1 MPGWMSCQQTLGR
14 GSLCTFRTPFPDNN
28 ILMITFS
35 SSFQNM
41 SQCLPLLTTKSEFY
55 LKIVILPGRH
65 VWTLR
70 EWRELE
76 VNQARL
82 WRWPHQ
88 NFHFSPRTKTTQP
101 FESHWMG
108 KVMLFFSWIC
118 FKSMRLHSLHIVQKP
133 RPDKICFAMLSNI
146 WERKVLKVGWTWNVT
161 FDSMQTQYVQKKL
174 FRKRNMTSDSA
185 QMQYRKSCSEKWTT
199 DARQTQYRRGTG
211 KAIPV

>member
-1 MPGWMSCQQTLGR
+1 MPGWMSCQQMLGR
-14 GSLCTFRTPFPDNN
+14 GSLCTFHTPFPDNN

-76 VNQARL
+76 VNQAWL

-88 NFHFSPRTKTTQP
+88 NFHFSPGTKTTQP

-108 KVMLFFSWIC
+108 KVMLFFSWTC

-133 RPDKICFAMLSNI
+133 RPDEIFLAMLSNI
-146 WERKVLKVGWTWNVT
+146 WERKVLKVGSKNNVT
-161 FDSMQTQYVQKKL
+161 FDSMQTQ
-174 FRKRNMTSDSA
+174 
-185 QMQYRKSCSEKWTT
+185 
-199 DARQTQYRRGTG
+199 
-211 KAIPV
+211 